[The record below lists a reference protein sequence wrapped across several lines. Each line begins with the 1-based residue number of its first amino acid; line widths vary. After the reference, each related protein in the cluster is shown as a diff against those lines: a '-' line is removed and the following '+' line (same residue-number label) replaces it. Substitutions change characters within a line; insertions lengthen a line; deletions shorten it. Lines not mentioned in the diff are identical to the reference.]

1 MNKEEEN
8 ALKDCDTVFICLED
22 MMSEESANKYRLSY
36 RRIKK
41 LIEKQQKEIDRLK
54 KDKDILY
61 GVIDE
66 LKGVN
71 NE

>member
-1 MNKEEEN
+1 
-8 ALKDCDTVFICLED
+8 
-22 MMSEESANKYRLSY
+22 MSEEIKIIEDFLNYNKNKEISGVE
-36 RRIKK
+36 INAISK
-41 LIEKQQKEIDRLK
+41 LLNCYYNQQKEIEKLK

-66 LKGVN
+66 LKGEN